1 MLGGPCLICLW
12 FGDGTARKSVM
23 WVIAIEK
30 LTVLE
35 IVVCGCLILEIVIAD
50 LQNTEEE

>member
-1 MLGGPCLICLW
+1 
-12 FGDGTARKSVM
+12 M
-23 WVIAIEK
+23 WMIATDK